1 MSGGRTTRR
10 SSSCVVFDVGLA
22 AEHLPAEWAEGPLPA
37 LLADGSAADR
47 DRRLTYFEPRVGAS
61 LFGTPAR
68 PARWHLR
75 RPADADE
82 PAVEAMELLRVPAAA
97 GLPDRDA
104 GLCVLHVRLGDDP
117 LAELAA
123 LAALPTDHARLA
135 KLLPRGVRVADG
147 ASRAWTLAHVTFP
160 QGPPPTVMPAAY
172 ASWSTPDQWLWLLA
186 SRSPLERFA
195 PDPEDTDL
203 LAGRVRFSA
212 DWQALVLRDGAAFVG
227 LSPDPGGEET
237 FHATAAHLVH
247 TIYLDVFLLGRLQ
260 HLGANSLAN
269 TGSALTVRESDAK
282 RLLRL
287 EGRLI
292 ELRRALWSSHITS
305 RGKANELLERFQE
318 QHRLDQLLA
327 HTGTGLAETARYVEA
342 ARSRRT
348 SVALGLLSA
357 VGLPFGVAYAAGAL
371 WGTPGP
377 WTLLVTTVV
386 ALLLTITAFVLLPS
400 LRGLVSDTVWDRAE
414 D

>member
-1 MSGGRTTRR
+1 M
-10 SSSCVVFDVGLA
+10 FDVELA
-22 AEHLPAEWAEGPLPA
+22 PEHLPAEWTEGPLPA
-37 LLADGSAADR
+37 LLSDGSAADR
-47 DRRLTYFEPRVGAS
+47 DRRLTYFEPRVGES

-68 PARWHLR
+68 PSRWYLR
-75 RPADADE
+75 HPGGADE

-97 GLPDRDA
+97 GLRERDA
-104 GLCVLHVRLGDDP
+104 GLCVLHVHLGDDP
-117 LAELAA
+117 RTDLTA
-123 LAALPTDHARLA
+123 LAALPTDHGRLA
-135 KLLPRGVRVADG
+135 KLLPRGVRVAAG
-147 ASRAWTLAHVTFP
+147 ASRAWTLTHVTFP
-160 QGPPPTVMPAAY
+160 HGPPPAVMPAAY
-172 ASWSTPDQWLWLLA
+172 AAWETHDQWLWLLA

-195 PDPEDTDL
+195 PDPEDTAL
-203 LAGRVRFSA
+203 FAGRVRFSA
-212 DWQALVLRDGAAFVG
+212 DWQALVLRDGTAFVG
-227 LSPDPGGEET
+227 LSPDPGGEGT
-237 FHATAAHLVH
+237 FHATAAHHVH

-269 TGSALTVRESDAK
+269 TVSALSAREADAH

-318 QHRLDQLLA
+318 QHRLEQLLTHA
-327 HTGTGLAETARYVEA
+327 GTGLAETARHVEA
-342 ARSRRT
+342 ARSRRA
-348 SVALGLLSA
+348 SVALALLSA

-377 WTLLVTTVV
+377 WTLLVATAV
-386 ALLLTITAFVLLPS
+386 AVLLTAAAFASLPP